1 MAYEILVHAS
11 PGFINSEHFAQFRFS
26 LNFLCFFFPKP
37 FGFIKSKDIHL
48 HNQSTIIKV
57 RKFNTD
63 KI

>member
-11 PGFINSEHFAQFRFS
+11 PGFINSEHFAQFRLS

-48 HNQSTIIKV
+48 HNQSQEI
-57 RKFNTD
+57 
-63 KI
+63 